1 MKVTF
6 SLAAG
11 AITLLSFTRPVLT
24 ATYPLSDA
32 IVGSD
37 FYKAFNFEAISDPS
51 HGRVYVFFC
60 SARSLHFPS
69 QTHVSESFVWGRRT
83 NSYAFTDLGFHTR
96 VGIMW
101 IKLLL
106 EAET

>member
-1 MKVTF
+1 MKVSF
-6 SLAAG
+6 SAG

-51 HGRVYVFFC
+51 HGRVYVFFLLSSFTSLPRLTC
-60 SARSLHFPS
+60 PSLLCGEGGRTHTRSLTSDFI
-69 QTHVSESFVWGRRT
+69 HV
-83 NSYAFTDLGFHTR
+83 
-96 VGIMW
+96 
-101 IKLLL
+101 
-106 EAET
+106 